1 MIIGTV
7 GTGAI
12 VETILENVQKVEGIS
27 CAAVY
32 SRKEESGKKLAGK
45 FQIQKVYTDYDAMCR
60 DELINFIYIASPN
73 SLHYEQTKKALL
85 HGKNVICE
93 KPFTPSLAQARELAA
108 LAREKHLFL
117 FEGITTMYQP
127 NYQIIREHLSS
138 LGNLKMAL
146 CTFCQYS
153 SKYDAFKAGE
163 LPNVFNPAF
172 AGGALMDINLYN
184 IYFIVG
190 LFGKPDRIEYF
201 AGKHQNGIDT
211 HGILILQYPHL
222 ICECTGAKDSW
233 CENSVQLLGDM
244 GYIHVTPG
252 SSNCQEV
259 RIVRKGKEEIREKQ
273 PESPWFYEIEG
284 MVRQVQNQN
293 YAECYKRLD
302 KTLEVVDVLEQARQS
317 AGITFE

>member
-12 VETILENVQKVEGIS
+12 VETILENVQKTEGIS

-32 SRKEESGKKLAGK
+32 SRREETGRKLADK
-45 FQIQKVYTDYDAMCR
+45 FQIQKVYTDYDAMCQ
-60 DELINFIYIASPN
+60 DEFIDFIYIASPN
-73 SLHYEQTKKALL
+73 SLHYDQVKKALYY
-85 HGKNVICE
+85 GKNVICE
-93 KPFTPSLAQARELAA
+93 KPFTPSLKQASELAA
-108 LAREKHLFL
+108 IAREKHLFL

-127 NYQIIREHLSS
+127 NYQMIQEHLSA

-190 LFGKPDRIEYF
+190 LFGKPEQIQYF
-201 AGKHQNGIDT
+201 AGKHANGIDT
-211 HGILILQYPHL
+211 HGILILQYPDL
-222 ICECTGAKDSW
+222 LCECTGAKDSW
-233 CENSVQLLGDM
+233 CDNGVQLLGDQ

-252 SSNCQEV
+252 SSNCQEI
-259 RIVRKGKEEIREKQ
+259 RIVQKGAEEICIKQ
-273 PESPWFYEIEG
+273 TRAPWLYEIEG
-284 MVRQVQNQN
+284 LVKLVQNED
-293 YAECYKRLD
+293 YDECYKRLD
-302 KTLEVVDVLEQARQS
+302 KTLEVVDVLEKARQS